1 MTNLYSLQFICC
13 VQQPCL
19 AIQNKRKNRPNAS
32 MYVSIHTHTHT
43 LPLPLPQSKQAI
55 NKSTKGSQ
63 RLNHIYKRFHDH
75 IGITLQNTLV
85 NTNFQGKLQGL
96 SSSYCFPLI
105 YLIAQFDKILIIY
118 FNIHKI
124 CSYSIQYT
132 RNYLIQNIYSQK
144 MDQQICEPTTCE
156 RLY

>member
-1 MTNLYSLQFICC
+1 
-13 VQQPCL
+13 
-19 AIQNKRKNRPNAS
+19 

-63 RLNHIYKRFHDH
+63 RLHHIYKRFHDH
-75 IGITLQNTLV
+75 IGIILQNTLV
-85 NTNFQGKLQGL
+85 NTNFQGKLQGS

-124 CSYSIQYT
+124 CSNPFNTLEIISYKIFIVRKWINKYVSPLHARGSTNDSI
-132 RNYLIQNIYSQK
+132 
-144 MDQQICEPTTCE
+144 
-156 RLY
+156 